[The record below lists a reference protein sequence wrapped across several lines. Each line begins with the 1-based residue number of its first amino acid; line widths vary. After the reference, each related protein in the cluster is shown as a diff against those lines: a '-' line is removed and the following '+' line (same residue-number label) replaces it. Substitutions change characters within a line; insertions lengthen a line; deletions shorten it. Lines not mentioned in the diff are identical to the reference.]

1 MSGTAAVPLVP
12 AAYAPPGQLAVFGR
26 GAFVV
31 GAAATAA
38 SLFGAFIDRGQ
49 FFRSYL
55 VAFLYWLS
63 IALGC
68 SAIGML
74 HHLTRGGWG
83 LMIRRVLEA
92 ASGTLPLVALFFVPL
107 LFGLPDL
114 YRWARPGEVRADA
127 LLRHQATYL
136 NPPFFIA
143 RAALYFAIW
152 CGFAWALGR
161 LSARQD
167 ATGDPGLPRRMQ
179 MIAAPG
185 LVLYCLTA
193 TFASIDWLMS
203 LDSRW
208 FSTIYGVYFVGGHA
222 VAGMA
227 FAILVVLW
235 LSARAPM
242 SGAFRP
248 IHFHDYGKLLLTFV
262 VLWAYFAVSQLII
275 IWSGNLA
282 EEITWY
288 RGRLLG
294 GWRGVSLALVLLH
307 FALPFLLLLSREG
320 KRNAGRLSAV
330 AVLLLVMRWV
340 DLHWLALPSLS
351 PDRPAFHWL
360 DAATAVALG
369 GLWVGAFAGQL
380 ARRPLLPIRDPSLQ
394 EALSSD

>member
-1 MSGTAAVPLVP
+1 MNGTAAVSIAPG
-12 AAYAPPGQLAVFGR
+12 AYAAPAGLAVLRR
-26 GAFVV
+26 GAFAV
-31 GAAATAA
+31 GAAAAA
-38 SLFGAFIDRGQ
+38 ACLAGAWLDRGQ

-55 VAFLYWLS
+55 VAVLYWLS
-63 IALGC
+63 IAVGC

-92 ASGTLPLVALFFVPL
+92 ASGTLPLVALFFAPL
-107 LFGLPDL
+107 LFGLGDL
-114 YRWARPGEVRADA
+114 YRWARPDEVRADA
-127 LLRHQATYL
+127 HLRHQAIYL
-136 NPPFFIA
+136 NEPFFIV

-152 CGFAWALGR
+152 CGFAWVLGR

-167 ATGDPGLPRRMQ
+167 QGRDPGLARRMQ
-179 MIAAPG
+179 IIAAPG

-208 FSTIYGVYFVGGHA
+208 YSTIYGVYFVGGHA
-222 VAGMA
+222 IAGMS
-227 FAILVVLW
+227 FAVLVALY
-235 LSARAPM
+235 LSARGSM
-242 SGAFRP
+242 SKAFRP

-294 GWRGVSLALVLLH
+294 GWSGVSLALVALH

-330 AVLLLVMRWV
+330 AILLLVMRWV
-340 DLHWLALPSLS
+340 DLHWLAAPAFS
-351 PDRPAFHWL
+351 PERPAFHWL
-360 DAATAVALG
+360 DAATAIALG
-369 GLWVGAFAGQL
+369 GLWIGAFAGRL
-380 ARRPLLPIRDPSLQ
+380 GRRPLLPVGDPGLA
-394 EALSSD
+394 EALSHE